1 MSELCPGYNLVKT
14 VEMLCWLC
22 RKGPTP
28 VFENTHMH
36 AECTKS
42 CLDDGEV
49 GDPLL
54 QHHHHHHHLYHC
66 HLKNIKDAWVDG
78 LATFDLWGVAESL
91 VQKCKV
97 AALQSRFRTSS
108 SSSPSSSSPKSSP
121 PPLKGRR
128 EKSDKNLSTVF
139 LVRTPYEVFQT
150 WMCRSG
156 LVEILHYPHPHRY
169 VHQMQMWR
177 SELVKTLHYSHT
189 ISSTT
194 LILIT
199 MFIKCELRK
208 CVGQGGR
215 STCESPS
222 ATSNLAPR
230 AININQERKAK
241 YQIRA
246 QIHVILIDQKPSTR
260 TEVSIILFTRSFFL
274 LSKQK
279 NSTVNE
285 ELSYIKISWKSS
297 SDWLLFNS
305 WYIFL

>member
-1 MSELCPGYNLVKT
+1 MSELCPGNNLVKT

-28 VFENTHMH
+28 AIENTHMH
-36 AECTKS
+36 AEGTKS
-42 CLDDGEV
+42 CLDGDV

-54 QHHHHHHHLYHC
+54 QQHHHHHHLYHC

-78 LATFDLWGVAESL
+78 LATFDLWGVADVFGAE
-91 VQKCKV
+91 VQSCRV
-97 AALQSRFRTSS
+97 AVWVPDFIIITSS
-108 SSSPSSSSPKSSP
+108 SSLHHHHHFIIIIITKI
-121 PPLKGRR
+121 LTTTIEMKGR
-128 EKSDKNLSTVF
+128 EKSDKNLSTIF
-139 LVRTPYEVFQT
+139 LVRTHHRVFQT
-150 WMCRSG
+150 LMCRSG

-169 VHQMQMWR
+169 VHQMQMCR
-177 SELVKTLHYSHT
+177 SELVKTLHRSHP
-189 ISSTT
+189 ICSTT

-208 CVGQGGR
+208 CVGQGGC

-222 ATSNLAPR
+222 ATNNLAPR

-279 NSTVNE
+279 TSTSNE
-285 ELSYIKISWKSS
+285 ELSYIK
-297 SDWLLFNS
+297 N
-305 WYIFL
+305 FLKK